1 MAERKEDSEY
11 ELKYKKEDN
20 ETKRAKVEQRREQLK
35 TENRERYEK
44 RLIEK
49 ENRMYEF
56 TDVT

>member
-11 ELKYKKEDN
+11 ELKYRKEDI
-20 ETKRAKVEQRREQLK
+20 ESKRVKVEQRREQLK
-35 TENRERYEK
+35 TADRERYEK

-56 TDVT
+56 SDVT